1 MATCGLPM
9 RLRQRLGN
17 DVTRWSALRRLAR
30 AFAVGLAIAATA
42 GCATTIT
49 FGSVPRIDRLETL
62 KVGGSN
68 GGDVVRAL
76 GEPRGRGQSRFQADF
91 PETQVWFYEYMQTD
105 GQKAQVKMLLVF
117 VHNDLYVGHM
127 WFSSGQLLGVTQ

>member
-1 MATCGLPM
+1 M
-9 RLRQRLGN
+9 RLRRRPVSEL
-17 DVTRWSALRRLAR
+17 TPWSALRRLAGV
-30 AFAVGLAIAATA
+30 FVIGLGIAVTA
-42 GCATTIT
+42 GCATTVS
-49 FGSVPRIDRLETL
+49 FGSVPRIDRLQTL

-68 GGDVVRAL
+68 GSEVVRTL